1 MSKYSLLFAILF
13 LGAAATPVYA
23 ADSKS
28 EAGAE
33 QPKSKEVT
41 KENECVETNALVKA
55 ASEGDTKKVLEL
67 IKNGA
72 DIQQHVVCKDD
83 LPLNAAV
90 KSGNIKTVKA
100 LLEAGAD
107 VNAKDK
113 YGYTALM
120 WANDEHKEIAELLI
134 SNGAKV
140 NMQDKDCYTALDYAK
155 DEKMIKYLKSEGA
168 KKGSQI
174 EGCKANTTKKQTVKH

>member
-13 LGAAATPVYA
+13 LGAAATPVYS

-28 EAGAE
+28 AVGSE
-33 QPKSKEVT
+33 KSESAKAT
-41 KENECVETNALVKA
+41 NEKKYNKNNALVKA
-55 ASEGDTKKVLEL
+55 ASAGDTKKVLEL

-72 DIQQHVVCKDD
+72 
-83 LPLNAAV
+83 N
-90 KSGNIKTVKA
+90 
-100 LLEAGAD
+100 
-107 VNAKDK
+107 VNAKMDD
-113 YGYTALM
+113 GLTALM
-120 WANDEHKEIAELLI
+120 FAAYKGYEDIAELLI

-140 NMQDKDCYTALDYAK
+140 NIQGKYCKTALDYAK

-174 EGCKANTTKKQTVKH
+174 KGCKVNTTKKQTVKHQF